1 MLSHD
6 SQLRVEQELKRLR
19 RGFTCNVQRLN
30 RWATYLNQRAC
41 HEDLYDAGG
50 LIVEDSLVQEAMQW
64 DGPIEIQPTYDE
76 VTVVLRAKVVWLVE
90 EYFERVLF
98 MVAGELA
105 TLPMLARDFN
115 TQLANVHR
123 LLMSGYPGLLREAD
137 NTLCTDFDSKPPGV
151 DLAAVLDQKLKERMR
166 FDYASAL
173 FSDNRSETP
182 ELTTAVS
189 VDLCVQPNRAELEPA
204 TDSLQMGGS
213 QRRAAVDVFIQKC
226 RQETS
231 LNATRTHIW
240 RAVGHRSPRQFQ
252 FWQASGPKATAQD
265 DRNFRRI
272 LAMKSTEFVA
282 LLKTK
287 GII

>member
-1 MLSHD
+1 MLAMRSQRPRSVTLGSERVANPPVVDREDALPFSTSLGEPRRHLRFKDYSSVQNKSRISETAKIRLLGLYRAVMLSHD

-30 RWATYLNQRAC
+30 RWAAHLNERAC

-64 DGPIEIQPTYDE
+64 DGPLEIQPTSDE

-123 LLMSGYPGLLREAD
+123 LLMSGYPGLLRE
-137 NTLCTDFDSKPPGV
+137 GV
-151 DLAAVLDQKLKERMR
+151 RAIAGRLGIGRLSPMPRGRGLFLKLAH
-166 FDYASAL
+166 
-173 FSDNRSETP
+173 N
-182 ELTTAVS
+182 
-189 VDLCVQPNRAELEPA
+189 
-204 TDSLQMGGS
+204 
-213 QRRAAVDVFIQKC
+213 
-226 RQETS
+226 
-231 LNATRTHIW
+231 
-240 RAVGHRSPRQFQ
+240 
-252 FWQASGPKATAQD
+252 
-265 DRNFRRI
+265 
-272 LAMKSTEFVA
+272 
-282 LLKTK
+282 
-287 GII
+287 